1 MNIINKDR
9 DGNNVPIRVFKSE
22 EGKYSIGISKKDGEK
37 YINRYF
43 PVEFLKDV
51 EVENGTDIII
61 KNAFLTW
68 FDWSYQDSKGTK
80 WIIKITAFERVG
92 TQQTNAINDYN
103 FVKKEIEE
111 PKKEPKLQD
120 KAFEDFGQEIEID
133 DSDLPF

>member
-9 DGNNVPIRVFKSE
+9 DGNNVPIRVFKNE
-22 EGKYSIGISKKDGEK
+22 QGKYSIGISKKDGDK

-68 FDWSYQDSKGTK
+68 FDWTYQDSKGTK
-80 WIIKITAFERVG
+80 WIIKITAFEKVG
-92 TQQTNAINDYN
+92 TQQT
-103 FVKKEIEE
+103 FET
-111 PKKEPKLQD
+111 KKEPKLQD
-120 KAFEDFGQEIEID
+120 NIFEDFAKEIEID

>member
-9 DGNNVPIRVFKSE
+9 DGNNIPVRIFKNE
-22 EGKYSIGISKKDGEK
+22 QGRYSVAVSKKDGDK

-51 EVENGTDIII
+51 EIENSTDIII

-80 WIIKITAFERVG
+80 FIIKITAFERVG
-92 TQQTNAINDYN
+92 TQQT
-103 FVKKEIEE
+103 IEE
-111 PKKEPKLQD
+111 PKKEPKLPND
-120 KAFEDFGQEIEID
+120 IFEDFGGKIEIN

>member
-9 DGNNVPIRVFKSE
+9 DGNNVPIRVFKNE
-22 EGKYSIGISKKDGEK
+22 QGKYSIGISKKDGDK
-37 YINRYF
+37 YINKYF

-68 FDWSYQDSKGTK
+68 FDWEYQDKKGTK
-80 WIIKITAFERVG
+80 FIIKITAFDKVG
-92 TQQTNAINDYN
+92 TQQT
-103 FVKKEIEE
+103 FEE
-111 PKKEPKLQD
+111 PKEEPKLQD
-120 KAFEDFGQEIEID
+120 KLFEEFGQEIEID

>member
-9 DGNNVPIRVFKSE
+9 DGNNIPVRIFKNE
-22 EGKYSIGISKKDGEK
+22 QGRYSVAVSKKDGDK

-51 EVENGTDIII
+51 EIENGTDIII

-80 WIIKITAFERVG
+80 WIIKITAFEKVG
-92 TQQTNAINDYN
+92 TQQTIETQ
-103 FVKKEIEE
+103 KKA
-111 PKKEPKLQD
+111 PKLSD
-120 KAFEDFGQEIEID
+120 DPFKEFGTEVEFYESDF
-133 DSDLPF
+133 DLPF

>member
-9 DGNNVPIRVFKSE
+9 DGNNIPVRIFKNE
-22 EGKYSIGISKKDGEK
+22 QGRYSVAVSKKDGDK

-51 EVENGTDIII
+51 EIENSTDIII

-92 TQQTNAINDYN
+92 TQQI
-103 FVKKEIEE
+103 FEE

-120 KAFEDFGQEIEID
+120 KLFEDFGQEIEID

>member
-9 DGNNVPIRVFKSE
+9 DGNNVPIRVFKNE
-22 EGKYSIGISKKDGEK
+22 EGKYSIGISKKDGDK

-92 TQQTNAINDYN
+92 TQQT
-103 FVKKEIEE
+103 IEE
-111 PKKEPKLQD
+111 PKKETKLQD
-120 KAFEDFGQEIEID
+120 KIFEDFGQKIEID

>member
-9 DGNNVPIRVFKSE
+9 DGNNIPVRIFKNE
-22 EGKYSIGISKKDGEK
+22 QGRYSVAVSKKDGDK

-51 EVENGTDIII
+51 EIENGTDIII

-92 TQQTNAINDYN
+92 TQQT
-103 FVKKEIEE
+103 IEE

-120 KAFEDFGQEIEID
+120 KLFEDFGQEIEID

>member
-22 EGKYSIGISKKDGEK
+22 EGKYSIGISKKDGDK

-92 TQQTNAINDYN
+92 TQQAI
-103 FVKKEIEE
+103 EP
-111 PKKEPKLQD
+111 PKKEPKLKD
-120 KAFEDFGQEIEID
+120 DPFKEFGMEVEID
-133 DSDLPF
+133 DSELELPF

>member
-9 DGNNVPIRVFKSE
+9 DGNNVPIRVFKNE
-22 EGKYSIGISKKDGEK
+22 QGKYSIGISKKDGDK

-68 FDWSYQDSKGTK
+68 FDWTYQDSKGTK
-80 WIIKITAFERVG
+80 WIIKITAFEKVG
-92 TQQTNAINDYN
+92 TQQN
-103 FVKKEIEE
+103 FIYGNKVE
-111 PKKEPKLQD
+111 PKEEPKLQD
-120 KAFEDFGQEIEID
+120 NIFEDFAKEIEID

>member
-9 DGNNVPIRVFKSE
+9 DGNNIPTRIYKNNE
-22 EGKYSIGISKKDGEK
+22 NKYTICVSKKKDNGEYEK
-37 YINRYF
+37 RYF

-92 TQQTNAINDYN
+92 TQQT
-103 FVKKEIEE
+103 IEE

-120 KAFEDFGQEIEID
+120 KMFEDFGQEIEID